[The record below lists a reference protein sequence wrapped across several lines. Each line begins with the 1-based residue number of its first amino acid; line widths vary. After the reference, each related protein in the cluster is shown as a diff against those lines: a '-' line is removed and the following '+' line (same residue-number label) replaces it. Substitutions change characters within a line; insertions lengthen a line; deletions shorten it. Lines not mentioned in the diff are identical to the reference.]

1 MNIAVIGAGATGLT
15 AALELAK
22 EGHTLTLFETHPLP
36 GGMARTCLVGEE
48 PLEIFYHHIFTSDS
62 AVPELARELGLEEKL
77 RWMPPKNALYAG
89 GKLHAFTSPLDLL
102 RFSELSFLDRIRM
115 GLFVLRTQRRSSWK
129 DLEHLTAR
137 EWVLK
142 ETGPRIFATCW
153 EPLLQ
158 SKFGSSANEVS
169 ATWLWNKVKLRSS
182 SRGKGQKQEL
192 LGYLE
197 GSFGTLYTRALE
209 ELRRLGGLAFLD
221 TEIAEITPRGKGVL
235 LTTARGH
242 STLFDKVL
250 YTGSPRK
257 LAALCPHL
265 SEEERKRYRSI
276 TSMANL
282 CLMLELEAPLSEYY
296 WISIA
301 DKGLPFVAAIEHTNL
316 IPRERYGCN
325 ILYLSRYLS
334 PEHPLF
340 KAPDEE
346 VQERFLQGV
355 AQIFP
360 SWDPKMLR
368 NSRLFRCTDTQPVVD
383 REYPNRIPAHQT
395 SVSGL
400 YLACMDQIFP
410 EDRGQNY
417 AIAMGRRALQILD
430 LQEKSPETKKSQ
442 TSEPGAGSR

>member
-1 MNIAVIGAGATGLT
+1 MNIAVVGAGATGLT
-15 AALELAK
+15 GALELAK
-22 EGHTLTLFETHPLP
+22 RGHGITLFETHPLP

-77 RWMPPKNALYAG
+77 HWMPPKNALYAG
-89 GKLHAFTSPLDLL
+89 GKLHPFTSPMDLL
-102 RFSELSFLDRIRM
+102 RFSELSLLDRIRM

-129 DLEHLTAR
+129 DLEQLTAR
-137 EWVLK
+137 EWVLR

-182 SRGKGQKQEL
+182 SRGKGQKEEL

-197 GSFGTLYTRALE
+197 GSFGSLYARGME
-209 ELRRLGGLAFLD
+209 ELQRREGITCLG
-221 TEIAEITPRGKGVL
+221 TEIGEIRSQGKGVRI
-235 LTTARGH
+235 TTSRGH
-242 STLFDKVL
+242 SALFDKVL
-250 YTGSPRK
+250 YTGSPRQ
-257 LAALCPHL
+257 LATLCPDL

-276 TSMANL
+276 KSMANL
-282 CLMLELEAPLSEYY
+282 CLLLELEAPLSDYY

-334 PEHPLF
+334 PEHSLF
-340 KAPDEE
+340 KASDEE
-346 VQERFLQGV
+346 VQHRFLQGLER
-355 AQIFP
+355 IFP
-360 SWDPKMLR
+360 SWKPAMLR
-368 NSRLFRCTDTQPVVD
+368 QARLFRCTDTQPVVD
-383 REYPNRIPAHQT
+383 RDYPRRIPPHQT

-417 AIAMGRRALQILD
+417 AIAMGRRAPQILD
-430 LQEKSPETKKSQ
+430 LEEEKP
-442 TSEPGAGSR
+442 

>member
-22 EGHTLTLFETHPLP
+22 EGHALTLFESHSSP

-48 PLEIFYHHIFTSDS
+48 PLEIFYHHIFTSDR
-62 AVPELARELGLEEKL
+62 AVPELVRELGLEEKL

-89 GKLHAFTSPLDLL
+89 KKLHPFTSPLDLL
-102 RFSELSFLDRIRM
+102 RFSELSLFDRIRM
-115 GLFVLRTQRRSSWK
+115 GLFVLRAQRRSSWK

-142 ETGPRIFATCW
+142 ETGPKIFHTCW

-182 SRGKGQKQEL
+182 SRDKGQKQEL

-197 GSFGTLYTRALE
+197 GSFGTLYEEALA
-209 ELRRLGGLAFLD
+209 ELRRREGVTCLD
-221 TEIAEITPRGKGVL
+221 TEIAEIRSQGKGIRLV
-235 LTTARGH
+235 TSRGH
-242 STLFDKVL
+242 SAHFDRVL

-257 LAALCPHL
+257 LGALCPDL
-265 SEEERKRYRSI
+265 SEEDRKRYRSI
-276 TSMANL
+276 KSMANL
-282 CLMLELEAPLSEYY
+282 CLMLEMEAPLSEYY

-301 DKGLPFVAAIEHTNL
+301 DKGLPFVAVVEHTNL

-325 ILYLSRYLS
+325 LLYLSRYLS
-334 PEHPLF
+334 PEHSLF
-340 KAPDEE
+340 KASDEK
-346 VQERFLQGV
+346 VQDLFLQGL
-355 AQIFP
+355 AEIFP
-360 SWDPKMLR
+360 SWNSRNLR

-383 REYPNRIPAHQT
+383 RNYPGKMPPHRT
-395 SVSGL
+395 SVPGL

-417 AIAMGRRALQILD
+417 AIAMGRRVRKILD
-430 LQEKSPETKKSQ
+430 LEEEGK
-442 TSEPGAGSR
+442 